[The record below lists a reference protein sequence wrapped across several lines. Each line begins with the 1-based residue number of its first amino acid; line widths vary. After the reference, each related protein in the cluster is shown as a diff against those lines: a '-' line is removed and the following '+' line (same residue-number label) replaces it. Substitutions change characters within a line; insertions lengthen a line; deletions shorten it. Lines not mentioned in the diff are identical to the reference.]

1 MARKIPKPE
10 PAPATAPDQ
19 GAAAKGAVTQ
29 RDILHPERSRQIG
42 GRLVEMREY
51 GYIEGMRV
59 QAAGAVFLDDLFA
72 LFPRAGL
79 PPTDVA
85 INAVVAR
92 HITVVHW
99 MMAQAMTPS
108 DDDLQAFGDA
118 VRENTNWVGRLDYES
133 GEALKN
139 LWWAANAS
147 FFFRLLK
154 NKAEAAKA
162 AESLSASVASTTP

>member
-10 PAPATAPDQ
+10 PAPAAAPKE
-19 GAAAKGAVTQ
+19 GAAARRSARQ
-29 RDILHPERSRQIG
+29 RSILHPERSRKIG

-59 QAAGAVFLDDLFA
+59 QAAGAVFLDDLFG
-72 LFPRAGL
+72 LFPREGL

-85 INAVVAR
+85 IDAVIAR

-99 MMAQAMTPS
+99 MMAQAMTPWN
-108 DDDLQAFGDA
+108 DDLQVFGDA
-118 VRENTNWVGRLDYES
+118 VRENTDWIARLDYEP
-133 GEALKN
+133 GAALKD
-139 LWWAANAS
+139 LWWEANAG

-154 NKAEAAKA
+154 SRMEAARA
-162 AESLSASVASTTP
+162 TEHLSASAVSTTP